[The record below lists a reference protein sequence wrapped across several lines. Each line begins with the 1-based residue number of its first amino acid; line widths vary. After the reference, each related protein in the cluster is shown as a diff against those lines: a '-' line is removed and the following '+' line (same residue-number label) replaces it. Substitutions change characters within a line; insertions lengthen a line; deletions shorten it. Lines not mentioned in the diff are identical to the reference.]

1 MMSGVSG
8 RQLLTVALLILLVLV
23 SMVIR
28 VGLVSTPSRDFRP
41 SPDAAEYA
49 AAGLSL
55 AEGRGLTLAMGGGAY
70 PTRYPGG
77 YPMLL
82 ALFHI
87 LGLPLERFHW
97 GSLLLS
103 LAVLPLVHWLAR
115 RSGCGRDAALL
126 AAAVTA
132 FSPVLLFC
140 SIRVLAESAS
150 LVMLL
155 AAFLLAQG
163 AGRAAG
169 RRAVLLTLLAGAAA
183 GFTVIVRLA
192 NLVSLPVIFGL
203 VLWLVWQRQERR
215 SMSLVRTSLLFGL
228 GGLAGIL
235 PQLVVNKA
243 NFGRLLTTG
252 YGYWNEAYLD
262 PRDMFEAAHAVHPWN
277 PIYGNLWYYLRHLA
291 GMSFETNFLRLYSL
305 AALLLAVAGLF
316 ALLRNGRHRAVHVF
330 GLLHCLAT
338 LALLLFYHG
347 QSTRLLAPVIPWVAL
362 WAGQGFSAL
371 WHRPAGAP
379 LRRSCRGA
387 GLLLVLLAVV
397 PLLVWSVS
405 RTSVFHRDDTSG
417 SAAEMALAG
426 SPPGS
431 LIISGLSPVYTGL
444 LLEQRGGREVVQL
457 SRQDG
462 SYVSYLLNASF
473 DGEGP
478 PLPQVRF
485 MPPLAGREP
494 LTPLVREAD
503 QLDPWRL
510 RQVSR
515 ALETGRPVFVLQEVE
530 RPPFSDG
537 HLAVR
542 QYFRLRQ
549 AGREKRALLLQV
561 VGVRDEAWAAAG
573 RTPLDIRLRR
583 KEGR

>member
-1 MMSGVSG
+1 MISGASG
-8 RQLLTVALLILLVLV
+8 RHLLTVTLLLLLVLV
-23 SMVIR
+23 SLVIR

-55 AEGRGLTLAMGGGAY
+55 AEGRGLTLAMGSGSY
-70 PTRYPGG
+70 PTRYPCG
-77 YPMLL
+77 YPILL
-82 ALFHI
+82 ALFHL

-103 LAVLPLVHWLAR
+103 LAILPLVHRLAR

-140 SIRVLAESAS
+140 SIRVLAENAS
-150 LVMLL
+150 LVVMLAALLL
-155 AAFLLAQG
+155 ALGSGQ
-163 AGRAAG
+163 AAG
-169 RRAVLLTLLAGAAA
+169 RRAALFTLLAGAAA
-183 GFTVIVRLA
+183 GFAVIVRLA
-192 NLVSLPVIFGL
+192 NLVSLPVVFGL
-203 VLWLVWQRQERR
+203 VLWLAWQQQGRR
-215 SMSLVRTSLLFGL
+215 PAHLVRVSLFFGL

-235 PQLVVNKA
+235 PQLVVNRL

-262 PRDMFEAAHAVHPWN
+262 PRGMFEAAHVVHPWN

-291 GMSFETNFLRLYSL
+291 GMSFEASFLQLYPL
-305 AALLLAVAGLF
+305 AAVLLAVVGLF
-316 ALLRNGRHRAVHVF
+316 ALLRHGRHRAVHFF

-338 LALLLFYHG
+338 LTLLLFYYG
-347 QSTRLLAPVIPWVAL
+347 QSTRLLAPVVPWVAL
-362 WAGQGFSAL
+362 WAGQGFAAL
-371 WHRPAGAP
+371 WHRPVGAP
-379 LRRSCRGA
+379 LRRSCRSV
-387 GLLLVLLAVV
+387 GLLLVLLALV
-397 PLLVWSVS
+397 PMLVWTVS
-405 RTSVFHRDDTSG
+405 RTTRFHREDISG
-417 SAAEMALAG
+417 SAAEMALAAT
-426 SPPGS
+426 PPGS

-462 SYVSYLLNASF
+462 TYVSYLLNASF
-473 DGEGP
+473 GGEGP
-478 PLPQVRF
+478 PLPQARF
-485 MPPLAGREP
+485 MAPLPGREP

-510 RQVSR
+510 QQVSR
-515 ALETGRPVFVLQEVE
+515 ALETGRPVFVLQAAE

-537 HLAVR
+537 HLALR
-542 QYFRLRQ
+542 RYFRLRQ
-549 AGREKRALLLQV
+549 AAREKRSLLLRV
-561 VGVRDEAWAAAG
+561 EGIKDKAGAAAG
-573 RTPLDIRLRR
+573 HTPLDIRLRR
-583 KEGR
+583 KGKR